1 MFIFWLFGVRFVNYF
16 ILTLFKNTFPCKFI
30 EYYSKLSNLTF
41 WDLLNWIL
49 HSGIGF
55 HCAYSY
61 SCFLGQKF
69 YAWNSMSLLGARVVV
84 VLLLL
89 LLLLFENWNVTG
101 WIPLWY
107 LNFWEAD
114 QYIDIVWTISLSL
127 SDLLKMFACVICRSS
142 HVLPCRPSGITLDIK
157 KSSHKKLSK
166 WLQSKSSAG
175 LVNVIYFNWQQ

>member
-1 MFIFWLFGVRFVNYF
+1 MHG
-16 ILTLFKNTFPCKFI
+16 T
-30 EYYSKLSNLTF
+30 
-41 WDLLNWIL
+41 
-49 HSGIGF
+49 
-55 HCAYSY
+55 
-61 SCFLGQKF
+61 
-69 YAWNSMSLLGARVVV
+69 SMDLLGARVVL
-84 VLLLL
+84 VLPLLL

-107 LNFWEAD
+107 LNFLEAD

-175 LVNVIYFNWQQ
+175 LVNVIYLVFLIGNNNGKYVISFFVLSGFFYSLWLGSGINNGT